1 MEHIKVNKKQVTADD
16 QKQVLQG
23 VAEAAANRLTPIEVH
38 SICVLL
44 SMAFGTGTMQSRIFA
59 RHVNAVRRKLEL
71 PQITQAAAGNPTT
84 EEKVNILQTA
94 VEKLGDDA
102 QALLLGVLLQSPL
115 YGSAQPI
122 QSDQE
127 ENNNSDDST

>member
-1 MEHIKVNKKQVTADD
+1 MEYIKLSKKQATTNNEE
-16 QKQVLQG
+16 QMLHR
-23 VAEAAANRLTPIEVH
+23 VAQAAANRLTPIETH

-59 RHVNAVRRKLEL
+59 RHVNTVRRGLGL

-84 EEKVNILQTA
+84 EEKVNILRTA

-102 QALLLGVLLQSPL
+102 QSLLLGVLLHSPL
-115 YGSAQPI
+115 YGSAQPGG
-122 QSDQE
+122 SDQE
-127 ENNNSDDST
+127 EDNNVGDS